1 MHTAIL
7 ILKRTVRFIFKTV
20 IWGSIVA
27 VVSLFGLL
35 LGLLWG
41 YKGKYR

>member
-1 MHTAIL
+1 MHTTIL
-7 ILKRTVRFIFKTV
+7 ILKRTFRFVFKTV
-20 IWGSIVA
+20 LWGGLVA
-27 VVSLFGLL
+27 IVSLIGLL